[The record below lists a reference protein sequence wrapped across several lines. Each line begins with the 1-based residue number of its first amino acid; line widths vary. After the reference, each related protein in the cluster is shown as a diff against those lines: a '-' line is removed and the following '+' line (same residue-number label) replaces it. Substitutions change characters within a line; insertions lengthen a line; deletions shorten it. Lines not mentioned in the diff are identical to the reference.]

1 LIFSKDVYQLT
12 LSKIKFHLPVL
23 KKIVKI
29 GAPAGIQSVHSIYF
43 VWLRH
48 EIPDGFLHWECKLSG
63 FSGRRQGN
71 PGESAE
77 SIHHLCLRS

>member
-1 LIFSKDVYQLT
+1 MCILHGFSLSVQQLF
-12 LSKIKFHLPVL
+12 LHPFPRWLPVVSQ
-23 KKIVKI
+23 I
-29 GAPAGIQSVHSIYF
+29 PAGIQSVRSIYF

-48 EIPDGFLHWECKLSG
+48 EIPDGFLHWEYKLSG

-71 PGESAE
+71 PGGSTE